1 MNGIEW
7 KFIYSFLLVF
17 FMYWNIKKF
26 VKICIEKFLFCRKRK
41 KNFVIKVKRKK
52 FYDDE
57 EMEVEIKVCGRLME
71 NEKIN

>member
-26 VKICIEKFLFCRKRK
+26 VKICIEKVLFCRKRK
-41 KNFVIKVKRKK
+41 KFVIKVKKKK

-71 NEKIN
+71 NEKN

>member
-1 MNGIEW
+1 M
-7 KFIYSFLLVF
+7 
-17 FMYWNIKKF
+17 
-26 VKICIEKFLFCRKRK
+26 KICIEKFLFCRKRK
-41 KNFVIKVKRKK
+41 KKFVIKVKRKK